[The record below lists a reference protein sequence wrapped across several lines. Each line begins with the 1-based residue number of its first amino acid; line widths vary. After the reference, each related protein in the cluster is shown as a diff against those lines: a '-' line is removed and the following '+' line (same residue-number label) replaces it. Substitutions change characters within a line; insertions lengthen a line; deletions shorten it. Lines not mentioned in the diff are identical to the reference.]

1 MWAFLKK
8 QWSKYKYIYI
18 MLIPVLLYYIV
29 FCYIPMYGVTIAFKN
44 FIPSKGILRSPW
56 VGFQH
61 FKSFFESYYF
71 WRLIKNT
78 LGINIYS
85 LVVGFPAPIILA
97 LLLNEV
103 RNAHY
108 KRIVQTVSYLP
119 HFVSIVII
127 SGMIL
132 QFTSRNGLINQ
143 ILSLF
148 GLEKIPFMLRPEW
161 FWTVYVFSGIWQNAG
176 WNSIIYLAA
185 LSNIPTEIYEASEID
200 GANRWRQAIYIT
212 IPGISP
218 TIIILLIL
226 NIGSLMSVGFEKII
240 LLYNPSIYETA
251 DVISSFVYRK
261 GIIEADF
268 SYSAAVGLFNSII
281 NFMLLISSNYMSRKI
296 SETSLW

>member
-1 MWAFLKK
+1 
-8 QWSKYKYIYI
+8 

-78 LGINIYS
+78 LCINIYS

-103 RNAHY
+103 RNKHY

-119 HFVSIVII
+119 HFVSMVII

-132 QFTSRNGLINQ
+132 QFTSRNGLVNQ

-161 FWTVYVFSGIWQNAG
+161 FWTVYVFSGIWQDAG
-176 WNSIIYLAA
+176 WNSIIYLGNTAGI
-185 LSNIPTEIYEASEID
+185 LSILMEQMKAVVSVRNF
-200 GANRWRQAIYIT
+200 T
-212 IPGISP
+212 IC
-218 TIIILLIL
+218 
-226 NIGSLMSVGFEKII
+226 
-240 LLYNPSIYETA
+240 
-251 DVISSFVYRK
+251 RC
-261 GIIEADF
+261 
-268 SYSAAVGLFNSII
+268 
-281 NFMLLISSNYMSRKI
+281 
-296 SETSLW
+296 

>member
-1 MWAFLKK
+1 MIAFLKK
-8 QWSKYKYIYI
+8 QWSKNKYVYI
-18 MLIPVLLYYIV
+18 MLIPVLLYYV
-29 FCYIPMYGVTIAFKN
+29 LFCYVPMYGVTIAFKN
-44 FIPSKGILRSPW
+44 FIPLKGILKSPW
-56 VGFQH
+56 IGFQH

-71 WRLIKNT
+71 WRLIRNT
-78 LGINIYS
+78 LAINIYS
-85 LVVGFPAPIILA
+85 LVIGFPAPIILA

-103 RNAHY
+103 RNTHY

-132 QFTSRNGLINQ
+132 QFTSRNGLVNQ
-143 ILSLF
+143 SLSLF

-161 FWTVYVFSGIWQNAG
+161 FRTVFVFSGVWQNAG

-185 LSNIPTEIYEASEID
+185 LSNISEEIYEASKID
-200 GANRWRQAIYIT
+200 GANRWRQVIYIT
-212 IPGISP
+212 IPGISS

-226 NIGSLMSVGFEKII
+226 NIGSLMSVGFEKVI

-261 GIIEADF
+261 GILEANF

-281 NFMLLISSNYMSRKI
+281 NFVLLMSSNYMSRKV